1 MWDWTQAMAV
11 KARHPNHLATREL
24 QKQIGM
30 TMKTWNEYEIV
41 GLHEI
46 TPRGMGELDKA
57 KQLLGKRKVQNNKI
71 KNKSSVSGERRFLAE
86 RVVFLG
92 ALSWSS
98 FSRGIWEGSWGGR
111 LLWYF
116 LGIYSIQLSLLLV

>member
-1 MWDWTQAMAV
+1 
-11 KARHPNHLATREL
+11 
-24 QKQIGM
+24 M
-30 TMKTWNEYEIV
+30 TMKLLGYMILHHV
-41 GLHEI
+41 GWENW
-46 TPRGMGELDKA
+46 T

-71 KNKSSVSGERRFLAE
+71 KNKNSVSGDWRFLAE

-111 LLWYF
+111 LL
-116 LGIYSIQLSLLLV
+116 